1 MKSLSIINDDLIYE
15 NLSLKLNY
23 ITIAEN
29 QILFALIDSDDLEN
43 HQINNELVLVRKTA
57 FSLNYRDKR
66 ICLDP
71 LTKLKNYFTL
81 TMIAIQHACG

>member
-43 HQINNELVLVRKTA
+43 HQINNELVLGRKTA